1 MRKIIS
7 VVAMAVIML
16 SCCSCSGS
24 NTTSKNYPVTE
35 FDVTVKSCPQ
45 KIISLSPAVTEIIKA
60 LGSDAQLI
68 GVSNDCTYDKKLKK
82 YGTSLEPDIN
92 KIKKS
97 GADLIFAS
105 ASIPSDYAKK
115 ISSAGI
121 TLAKVSLPN
130 SFSKLGETYDSVA
143 ALVSG
148 AIAGP
153 RNASN
158 TFGRI
163 KTAINKAGNSA
174 KVNCAVFVSENTAVS
189 AGTITTDLIETAG
202 GKLISGSDKQIADK
216 APAMIICPPSMKD
229 AFSAR
234 FPSIRI
240 EEFDVTE
247 LGSCGNKMASKV
259 SDFAAL
265 IHSEAAPSS
274 DAASQNS
281 SEDS

>member
-7 VVAMAVIML
+7 AVATAVIML

-24 NTTSKNYPVTE
+24 KTTAKNYPVTE

-45 KIISLSPAVTEIIKA
+45 KIISLSPAVTEIITA
-60 LGSDAQLI
+60 LGSDAQLV
-68 GVSNDCTYDKKLKK
+68 GVSDDCTDGKKLKK

-115 ISSAGI
+115 ITSAGI

-130 SFSKLGETYDSVA
+130 SFAKLSETYDSVA

-148 AIAGP
+148 AITGP

-158 TFGRI
+158 TFDRI
-163 KTAINKAGNSA
+163 KTAVNKAGNSA
-174 KVNCAVFVSENTAVS
+174 KINCAVFVSENTTVS
-189 AGTITTDLIETAG
+189 AGTITFDLIEAAG
-202 GKLISGSDKQIADK
+202 GRPITGNDKQIADK
-216 APAMIICPPSMKD
+216 APTIIICPPSMKE
-229 AFSAR
+229 AFASR
-234 FPSIRI
+234 FPSMRI
-240 EEFDVTE
+240 EEFNVTE
-247 LGSCGNKMASKV
+247 LGSCGNKMASAV
-259 SDFAAL
+259 SDFSAL
-265 IHSEAAPSS
+265 LHSEAAVSS
-274 DAASQNS
+274 DATSQNS
-281 SEDS
+281 SEGT